1 MTYQMTFQYLA
12 CQTCTAKI
20 HCDRCGGEVAQSL
33 LRLDGVDDVE
43 INMVAK
49 TISVSA
55 SADPDDIECRLE
67 DLGVLVD

>member
-12 CQTCTAKI
+12 CQPCTAKI
-20 HCDRCGGEVAQSL
+20 HCDRCGEEVAQSL
-33 LRLDGVDDVE
+33 LRLDGVDNVE

-49 TISVSA
+49 TISVT
-55 SADPDDIECRLE
+55 ADADLDDIECKLE

>member
-12 CQTCTAKI
+12 CQTCQAKI
-20 HCDRCGGEVAQSL
+20 HCDRCGEEVAQSL
-33 LRLDGVDDVE
+33 LRLDGVDSVTL
-43 INMVAK
+43 NMVAR

-55 SADPDDIECRLE
+55 SADPDDIECKLE